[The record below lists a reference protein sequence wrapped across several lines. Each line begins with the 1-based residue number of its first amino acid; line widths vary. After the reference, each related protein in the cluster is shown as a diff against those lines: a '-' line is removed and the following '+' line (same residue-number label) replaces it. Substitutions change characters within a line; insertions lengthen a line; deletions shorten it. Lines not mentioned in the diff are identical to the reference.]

1 MKNILISNSKL
12 VETDGVIT
20 LKNMNTTLGLVRFND
35 KGEVE
40 YIFVNPLFRKIGIA
54 KKLLRLVRD
63 KTRKK
68 LKLQKPLSPLGLKLL
83 NFVKSCK

>member
-63 KTRKK
+63 KTGKK